1 MATLD
6 AVRRLGMVQPE
17 VIESTRHSPELA
29 THDRFDNRSN
39 ASGEL
44 GFEDALAQMVG
55 PEGRGVPTIIDM
67 VNSTRGNVAIWAV
80 SLMRQS
86 VAQAGWHVAHRSA
99 FGAKLIDKPLMVNVL
114 ADMELEVEA
123 ATLMMARLPSAGRR
137 VRAVPPRRRL
147 GQRTRHPQPHGRP
160 ALHRR
165 PSRPVPPTP
174 GSILKLSG
182 LHRCLVVS
190 HGHGRTAD
198 DISDDKQLASGQ
210 EDAAGFKRCRRVDD
224 GFDAKEIEIWARKPE
239 LVEIAGFV
247 EHPLRSDDAVM
258 HASMLDIGRQE
269 CVPERINR
277 ARLIG
282 HESQPG
288 DWRRVLPHQPEFM
301 EHDSQSHLV
310 VAPTQLNDEVLQ
322 QPADRHVIADKRHR
336 LDGTARR
343 LLLDETGGKAA
354 FRDRPPRLDMQAQQ
368 NLALASH
375 RSPVVVPI

>member
-123 ATLMMARLPSAGRR
+123 ATLMMARLPSAAETRTTAFTGPTRW
-137 VRAVPPRRRL
+137 ASVPFIRSSCP
-147 GQRTRHPQPHGRP
+147 GPSASTRTTCTKTR
-160 ALHRR
+160 
-165 PSRPVPPTP
+165 SIP
-174 GSILKLSG
+174 G
-182 LHRCLVVS
+182 
-190 HGHGRTAD
+190 
-198 DISDDKQLASGQ
+198 
-210 EDAAGFKRCRRVDD
+210 
-224 GFDAKEIEIWARKPE
+224 
-239 LVEIAGFV
+239 
-247 EHPLRSDDAVM
+247 M
-258 HASMLDIGRQE
+258 
-269 CVPERINR
+269 
-277 ARLIG
+277 
-282 HESQPG
+282 
-288 DWRRVLPHQPEFM
+288 
-301 EHDSQSHLV
+301 
-310 VAPTQLNDEVLQ
+310 
-322 QPADRHVIADKRHR
+322 
-336 LDGTARR
+336 
-343 LLLDETGGKAA
+343 
-354 FRDRPPRLDMQAQQ
+354 
-368 NLALASH
+368 
-375 RSPVVVPI
+375 